1 MGQVQLKPRSFPTN
15 LLRKDW
21 SKRKIFGLVDQR
33 LVDKVHD
40 MEVRD
45 DDVWLVTLPKC
56 GTTWMQEL
64 LWLVLNNFDF
74 EAARN
79 ERLEVRSPFLE
90 MDYAIHGDLDRAL
103 ESVETLKSPRLI
115 KSHMPLP
122 LLPQQLWYKK
132 PKTIYVY
139 RNPKDHIVSR
149 YCHRRNMGFGLEKTI
164 EQYVLEYIGKEDTE
178 SATDFDHVTEFYA
191 LRNEP
196 WIFYTSFE
204 CMKQNLRKVIEDVCQ
219 FLNKNITEEQM
230 EGMLHHLSFEEMK
243 KNPKVNHHWEYEKIR
258 AKHNVTTY
266 EDNNFIRRGLAE
278 GYKDELSA
286 DVIAKMDECIKNK
299 LEHYNLSMNELLLLD
314 AETAV

>member
-1 MGQVQLKPRSFPTN
+1 MLQVPLKPKSFPTN
-15 LLRKDW
+15 LLPKDW
-21 SKRKIFGLVDQR
+21 SKRKPFGRFDQR
-33 LVDKVHD
+33 LADKVHD
-40 MEVRD
+40 MVVRD
-45 DDVWLVTLPKC
+45 DDVWLVTIPKC

-79 ERLEVRSPFLE
+79 EHLEVRSPF
-90 MDYAIHGDLDRAL
+90 DYLLNGDLDRGL
-103 ESVETLKSPRLI
+103 ESVETLRPPRLI
-115 KSHMPLP
+115 KSHDPLP
-122 LLPQQLWYKK
+122 LLPQQLWCKK

-139 RNPKDHIVSR
+139 RNPKDYIVSLYYYKR
-149 YCHRRNMGFGLEKTI
+149 SHGFGLEQTL
-164 EQYVLEYIGKEDTE
+164 EQHVLEYIGQEDKAVNYFE
-178 SATDFDHVTEFYA
+178 HVTEFYA

-243 KNPKVNHHWEYEKIR
+243 KNPKVNQHWGFEQLR
-258 AKHNVTTY
+258 AKYYAGNYVYTS
-266 EDNNFIRRGLAE
+266 FARRGLSG

-286 DVIAKMDECIKNK
+286 DVIAKVDGWIKNN
-299 LEHYNLSMNELLLLD
+299 LERYNLSINELLLLD